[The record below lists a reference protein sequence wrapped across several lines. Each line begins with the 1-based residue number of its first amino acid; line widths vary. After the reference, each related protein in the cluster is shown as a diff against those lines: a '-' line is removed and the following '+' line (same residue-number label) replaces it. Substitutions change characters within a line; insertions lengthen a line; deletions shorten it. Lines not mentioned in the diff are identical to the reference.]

1 MEKLDSFKLFVKN
14 NPRLLRFI
22 KDKSNTWQDFYEM
35 YDLYGETGSVWDEY
49 LIDKVINDKVSES
62 NVKKFDMDSIENGMN
77 SLQRVVGLISELA
90 SKDKVDVADPYKPR
104 PLYKHFED

>member
-22 KDKSNTWQDFYEM
+22 KNKSNTWQGFYEL
-35 YDLYGETGSVWDEY
+35 YDLYGESSSVWDDY
-49 LIDKVINDKVSES
+49 LTNKSSVES
-62 NVKKFDMDSIENGMN
+62 SKSNIKFDMDSIENGMN
-77 SLQRVVGLISELA
+77 SLQRVVGLISELTN
-90 SKDKVDVADPYKPR
+90 KDKSVSDDVYKPR